1 MRILVTGI
9 TGFAGSHL
17 AEVLLARPG
26 VDVFGASRTAR
37 WPESARHLAE
47 RVPLRVCDLANGAK
61 VETLLQDVQPQQIF
75 HLAGYPHVGRSM
87 REPDAA
93 WMTNLTATR
102 NLYEAV
108 LRWGGRPRI
117 LYVGSGQIY
126 GDPEA
131 ADQAFDERCTLR
143 PTTPYG
149 ASKAAADLAS
159 YQYTRTAGLEIV
171 LARPFNQIGP
181 RQAPEFAVA
190 HFARQ
195 IAAIEQGRQSP
206 LLETGNLNPRRD
218 MTDVRD
224 AVRAYVLLMDKGKSG
239 EAFNV
244 GTGRAYSMQEVVN
257 RLLALAGVQAE
268 VRQRPDLV
276 RSRDIAEIRA
286 DATKLRRETGWAP
299 LIALDQSLTDTLA
312 YWRAVENPSEAAAP
326 GTETH
331 FKGPSP

>member
-17 AEVLLARPG
+17 AEVLLARPE
-26 VDVFGASRTAR
+26 VDVVGASRTAR
-37 WPESARHLAE
+37 WSDSTRHLAE
-47 RVPLRVCDLANGAK
+47 RAPLRECDLSHTSK
-61 VETLLQDVQPQQIF
+61 VEVLLRDVQPQQIY
-75 HLAGYPHVGRSM
+75 HVAGYPHVGRSV

-93 WMTNLTATR
+93 WTTNLTATR

-117 LYVGSGQIY
+117 LYVSSGQIY

-131 ADQAFDERCTLR
+131 ADQAFDERYLLH
-143 PTTPYG
+143 PTTPYS
-149 ASKAAADLAS
+149 ASKAAADLMS
-159 YQYTRTAGLEIV
+159 YQYTRTSGLEIV
-171 LARPFNQIGP
+171 MARPFNQIGP
-181 RQAPEFAVA
+181 RQEAEFAVA

-195 IAAIEQGRQSP
+195 IAAIEQGRQPP
-206 LLETGNLNPRRD
+206 LLETGNLSPRRD

-224 AVRAYVLLMDKGKSG
+224 AVRAYVLLMEKGTSG
-239 EAFNV
+239 EAYNV
-244 GTGRAYSMQEVVN
+244 GTGRAYSMQEVVD

-286 DATKLRRETGWAP
+286 DATKLRRETGWTP
-299 LIALDQSLTDTLA
+299 LISLDQSLADTLA
-312 YWRAVENPSEAAAP
+312 YWRAVGNPAAAAP
-326 GTETH
+326 GMETQ
-331 FKGPSP
+331 FKGPSS